1 MSILKTMLRSLVATA
16 VWLAPVA
23 AVQAQAALTQT
34 QTPPPALDNAAAYAL
49 ANQVADE
56 LELVRERMGR
66 PYDDSPRLPV
76 SAVSELEL
84 YFQTQSLLRK
94 ANQLAQELAGAAPRS
109 QGPVPSGEIS
119 SDDVYALL
127 EDSLAQIRVAAEAI
141 GITQRATFEQRVTSI
156 AATGV
161 FLVVIDMNRQLN
173 QMLRVPISDAEV
185 FAEVSAAITSAAAL
199 LATYPGATPVPEA
212 PPFDGYKRP
221 ADVYQRLT
229 ECMDAVIRV
238 APKIGV
244 SVLGLSTRRN
254 VPDDTEP
261 GHAYDIARFLVAD
274 LSAFADARDV
284 PRMRVSL
291 PAPKHVFSTE
301 VYAHAGILLAQLEEL
316 ERRLGP

>member
-1 MSILKTMLRSLVATA
+1 MTIKPSMLRLLLRAA
-16 VWLAPVA
+16 LLLLLHAA
-23 AVQAQAALTQT
+23 AVPAQEV
-34 QTPPPALDNAAAYAL
+34 DNAAAYAL

-66 PYDDSPRLPV
+66 PFDDSPRLPV

-84 YFQTQSLLRK
+84 YYQTQSLLRK

-109 QGPVPSGEIS
+109 PGPVPSGEIS
-119 SDDVYALL
+119 SADVYALL

-141 GITQRATFEQRVTSI
+141 GITERATFEQRVTSI

-161 FLVVIDMNRQLN
+161 FLVVIDINRQLN
-173 QMLRVPISDAEV
+173 QMLRVPIGNTEV
-185 FAEVSAAITSAAAL
+185 FEEVSAAITSAAAL
-199 LATYPGATPVPEA
+199 LATYPGTTPVPEP

-221 ADVYQRLT
+221 ADVYERLM

-238 APKIGV
+238 APKVGV
-244 SVLGLSTRRN
+244 PVLGLSARRN

-274 LSAFADARDV
+274 LNAFADARDA

-291 PAPKHVFSTE
+291 PVPKHVFPTE
-301 VYAHAGILLAQLEEL
+301 VYAHAGILLRQLEQL
-316 ERRLGP
+316 EQRL

>member
-1 MSILKTMLRSLVATA
+1 MTTLEAMRASWLRTAALMLL
-16 VWLAPVA
+16 PVA
-23 AVQAQAALTQT
+23 AAPAQDV
-34 QTPPPALDNAAAYAL
+34 DNAAAYAL

-109 QGPVPSGEIS
+109 QGPVPSGEITAA
-119 SDDVYALL
+119 DVHALL

-141 GITQRATFEQRVTSI
+141 GITERATFEQRVTSI

-161 FLVVIDMNRQLN
+161 FLVVIDINRQLN
-173 QMLRVPISDAEV
+173 LMLRVPISDAEV

-212 PPFDGYKRP
+212 PPFEGFKRP
-221 ADVYQRLT
+221 ADVYERLT

-238 APKIGV
+238 APQIGV
-244 SVLGLSTRRN
+244 SVLGLSQRRN
-254 VPDDTEP
+254 VPEDIEP

-291 PAPKHVFSTE
+291 PAPKHIFSTE
-301 VYAHAGILLAQLEEL
+301 VYAHTGILLRQLEEL

>member
-1 MSILKTMLRSLVATA
+1 M
-16 VWLAPVA
+16 
-23 AVQAQAALTQT
+23 
-34 QTPPPALDNAAAYAL
+34 
-49 ANQVADE
+49 
-56 LELVRERMGR
+56 
-66 PYDDSPRLPV
+66 
-76 SAVSELEL
+76 
-84 YFQTQSLLRK
+84 
-94 ANQLAQELAGAAPRS
+94 
-109 QGPVPSGEIS
+109 
-119 SDDVYALL
+119 
-127 EDSLAQIRVAAEAI
+127 
-141 GITQRATFEQRVTSI
+141 TSI

-161 FLVVIDMNRQLN
+161 FLVVIDINRQLN

-185 FAEVSAAITSAAAL
+185 FAEVSSAITSAAAL
-199 LATYPGATPVPEA
+199 LATYPGTTPVPEP

-244 SVLGLSTRRN
+244 SVLGLSARRN
-254 VPDDTEP
+254 VTDDTEP

-291 PAPKHVFSTE
+291 PAPKHIFSTE
-301 VYAHAGILLAQLEEL
+301 VYAHAGILLEQLEEL